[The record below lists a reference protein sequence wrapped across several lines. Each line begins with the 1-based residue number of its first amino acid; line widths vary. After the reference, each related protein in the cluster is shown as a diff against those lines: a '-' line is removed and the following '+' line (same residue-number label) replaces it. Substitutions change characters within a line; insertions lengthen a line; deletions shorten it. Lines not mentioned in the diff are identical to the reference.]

1 MSFSKDKES
10 VWGFLRYFPR
20 CDLSCRTPFIQ
31 QQTKLLCCEA
41 HLLIHELYPHCETT
55 SRRWAAFSISIV
67 GCLQVLYLGM
77 FGQYSLAFG
86 PLCSHTINNKPFSRG
101 DMCTFV
107 VILLKQVHTH
117 WALFGQQHFFLTC
130 YWLTHSAPSFFFF
143 LFPF

>member
-1 MSFSKDKES
+1 MSFSKSKES
-10 VWGFLRYFPR
+10 VWGFMRYFPR
-20 CDLSCRTPFIQ
+20 CDLSRRTPFIQ

-86 PLCSHTINNKPFSRG
+86 PLCSHTINNKPSSRG
-101 DMCTFV
+101 GHVHVCGDITETGTHTLSFIRPAAFSSL
-107 VILLKQVHTH
+107 VIDWHIQLPV
-117 WALFGQQHFFLTC
+117 
-130 YWLTHSAPSFFFF
+130 FFF